1 MRKFDVVA
9 LVRELEKL
17 GLKLSAIRHM
27 DGRVRLYRWRQMN
40 YWQNEADVQRL
51 WNESVGDDE
60 ASINYLAESLVNLNE
75 KADNNIT
82 GRSSRAA

>member
-9 LVRELEKL
+9 LVRELDKL

-51 WNESVGDDE
+51 WNEPVGDDE

-75 KADNNIT
+75 KTDNNIT